1 LDYLYTKWKSKA
13 KCLSEEKIE
22 IFIRD
27 HKSIFKRMHQM
38 SPQAEIT
45 KNKTA
50 LRNPKNRKATT
61 SIKIDIYRTKTL
73 FIYAIKDTCV
83 GS

>member
-1 LDYLYTKWKSKA
+1 M
-13 KCLSEEKIE
+13 E

-38 SPQAEIT
+38 FPQAELT
-45 KNKTA
+45 KKQNCFEK
-50 LRNPKNRKATT
+50 PKNRKATI

-73 FIYAIKDTCV
+73 FIYTIKDTGV
-83 GS
+83 GSLH